1 VQYNSTSINNMNN
14 QVGYEGH
21 MKNPQGHVWYEVGGY
36 CEITMLIG

>member
-1 VQYNSTSINNMNN
+1 MNN

-21 MKNPQGHVWYEVGGY
+21 MKNPQGHVFVWYEVGGY